1 MSGGSRSADRAG
13 TRPRAR
19 ERSHRPEPAATPRA
33 APSSRESVSG
43 AGWTCRAGSYTKLL
57 TKRDKPFSW
66 LGLKPIWESRND
78 RLARWL
84 GDPTSDRRR
93 AWMAAL
99 ESRASGAN
107 GSTTGPDLV
116 VDHSQKERVSFIV
129 MGDTGEGDASQYA
142 VVPPLLSASAGTEF
156 LFICSDVIY
165 PAGGIGSYRDRFFR
179 PYSNYPAPIYAVPG
193 NHDWYDDLAGFMFH
207 FCGMEERPP
216 VRAESVRGWFRNLLS
231 SKPSPADPAD
241 VAEMRALRPSPAQ
254 QARQPGPYFAID
266 AGPVRLVAIDTGI
279 TGAIDRDQAEWLRRV
294 SRASDRP
301 KVLLTG
307 KPIYVDGRHHPGKI
321 EGSAETVDA
330 IVRDPAHRYVAAI
343 GGDIHNYQR
352 YPVSLPDGRVIQYI
366 VSGGGGAFMHATHKI
381 PRIDLPG
388 VSEDDFRCYPLRGD
402 SLSLYSKLYD
412 RKLGFGFRKLAIPPD
427 EAAVIMAE
435 RLGCTPT
442 RSTAGDVTV
451 SARSRRAASV
461 VFPLPGRGR
470 GALHLPFSEFFDWND
485 PPLFKQFL
493 RVDAGP
499 GELSI
504 RCFAATG
511 CLGQEENPPI
521 EDEVLIAL

>member
-1 MSGGSRSADRAG
+1 
-13 TRPRAR
+13 
-19 ERSHRPEPAATPRA
+19 
-33 APSSRESVSG
+33 
-43 AGWTCRAGSYTKLL
+43 
-57 TKRDKPFSW
+57 
-66 LGLKPIWESRND
+66 
-78 RLARWL
+78 
-84 GDPTSDRRR
+84 
-93 AWMAAL
+93 
-99 ESRASGAN
+99 
-107 GSTTGPDLV
+107 
-116 VDHSQKERVSFIV
+116 
-129 MGDTGEGDASQYA
+129 
-142 VVPPLLSASAGTEF
+142 
-156 LFICSDVIY
+156 
-165 PAGGIGSYRDRFFR
+165 
-179 PYSNYPAPIYAVPG
+179 
-193 NHDWYDDLAGFMFH
+193 
-207 FCGMEERPP
+207 
-216 VRAESVRGWFRNLLS
+216 
-231 SKPSPADPAD
+231 
-241 VAEMRALRPSPAQ
+241 
-254 QARQPGPYFAID
+254 
-266 AGPVRLVAIDTGI
+266 
-279 TGAIDRDQAEWLRRV
+279 
-294 SRASDRP
+294 
-301 KVLLTG
+301 
-307 KPIYVDGRHHPGKI
+307 
-321 EGSAETVDA
+321 
-330 IVRDPAHRYVAAI
+330 VRDPAHRYVAAI

-412 RKLGFGFRKLAIPPD
+412 QKLGFGFRKLAIPPD

-442 RSTAGDVTV
+442 RLTAGDVTV

-493 RVDAGP
+493 RVDAEP